1 MVRGRAIN
9 GTRLNPAVFGMA
21 DYTLRRTDVNAA
33 IERAKKLAKPDVID
47 ARLGDPSVFG
57 LGPYGRY
64 VGHVAEALKDPK
76 AWSYTDSRGLGEL
89 REVLAQGNPEFGKN
103 GYSVPADNVFIGP
116 GVSGVARALFTA
128 LINKG
133 DEVAI
138 PEWSYIIYF
147 AEAALSGAKVANVR
161 LTPTGQVDLNHL
173 EDCIKPNTKAVFI
186 TTVGNPLGV
195 AISHESFASVVEI
208 VNKKESEFNHPIW
221 LVFDT
226 IYENFRTVSEPIDPI
241 GKVADRSRLGPTVDF
256 YSISKTIAAPAARLG
271 WMRIIEGSHFREE
284 TGGFI
289 ESLARLYQPTL
300 GMAPAAFQLG
310 LANLYQE
317 ISSSSSKRRAFDD
330 FRMSIKMKALGRTR
344 EFIRRISGVEGI
356 VFPGCYYKDGKVDPD
371 IIQTWYVLVAG
382 DKSILP
388 RNRVSQA
395 RQLADFLIDNPG
407 SPVLFTTPGDSF
419 LASDLRGAEQEFMRV
434 VVLSERIDDMVESVR
449 RFVESKKS

>member
-1 MVRGRAIN
+1 MGRGRAIN

-33 IERAKKLAKPDVID
+33 IERAKKLAKPDMID

-64 VGHVAEALKDPK
+64 TGHVSEALRSPK
-76 AWSYTDSRGLGEL
+76 AWSYADSRGLGEL

-103 GYSVPADNVFIGP
+103 GYSIPADNVFIGP

-128 LINKG
+128 LVNSG

-138 PEWSYIIYF
+138 PQWSYIIYF
-147 AEAALSGAKVANVR
+147 AEAALSRARVANVR
-161 LTPTGQVDLNHL
+161 LTQEGQVDLNHL

-195 AISHESFASVVEI
+195 AISHESFAKVIEL
-208 VNKKESEFNHPIW
+208 VNKKEREFNHPIW

-226 IYENFRTVSEPIDPI
+226 IYENFRTSGEPIDPI
-241 GKVADRSRLGPTVDF
+241 GKVSDGSRLGPTVDF

-271 WMRIIEGSHFREE
+271 WMRIAPGSDFAEE
-284 TGGFI
+284 TAQFI

-317 ISSSSSKRRAFDD
+317 MATSSSKRRTFDD
-330 FRMSIKMKALGRTR
+330 FRLRIKMRALERTR
-344 EFIRRISGVEGI
+344 EFIGRVSEIEGV
-356 VFPGCYYKDGKVDPD
+356 VFPECYYRNGNVDPD
-371 IIQTWYVLVAG
+371 RIQTWYVLVGG
-382 DKSILP
+382 DKAILP
-388 RNRVSQA
+388 RDKVSQS
-395 RQLADFLIDNPG
+395 RQLADFLIDSPG
-407 SPVLFTTPGDSF
+407 SPILFTTPGDSF
-419 LASDLRGAEQEFMRV
+419 LASDLRGKEQEFMRV
-434 VVLSERIDDMVESVR
+434 VALSRRVEEMAESVG
-449 RFVESKKS
+449 RFIESKRK